1 MLFLRGT
8 CWSLRFPFWSWPS
21 WSWLWSLLRSAIGL
35 PDRVPLPRTG
45 GTSILRIRKP
55 NATSM
60 VVVGRPPFVSVSG
73 TAVESAGVASSQR
86 LEVTELS
93 GAFSWQH
100 WLILAIVVILLFG
113 AKRLPEAARSL
124 GKSMRIFKAEVKELQ
139 NDGVEPPV
147 TPAPPAAAPVQ
158 SERVDPGPTDARSA

>member
-1 MLFLRGT
+1 M
-8 CWSLRFPFWSWPS
+8 
-21 WSWLWSLLRSAIGL
+21 
-35 PDRVPLPRTG
+35 
-45 GTSILRIRKP
+45 
-55 NATSM
+55 
-60 VVVGRPPFVSVSG
+60 
-73 TAVESAGVASSQR
+73 
-86 LEVTELS
+86 S

-158 SERVDPGPTDARSA
+158 SERVDPGPSDARSA